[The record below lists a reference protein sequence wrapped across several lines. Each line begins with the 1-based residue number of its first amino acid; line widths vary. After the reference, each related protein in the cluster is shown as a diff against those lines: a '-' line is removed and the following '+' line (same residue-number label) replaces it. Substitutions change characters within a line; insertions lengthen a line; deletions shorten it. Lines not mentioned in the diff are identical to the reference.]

1 MFIVFEGIDGSS
13 KSTQSRLLSSWLN
26 KIGIN
31 NLLTK
36 EPGSPFS
43 DECKNIRQVLLNPK
57 NDLSSRAE
65 LFLYLADRAQ
75 HVDKIITPTLID
87 RNLWVIS
94 DRYTFSTY
102 AYQGYGRE
110 HIYIGQSDWF
120 KQSLEIACYG
130 VMPHVLFIL
139 DLPVEISL
147 QRAKKSN
154 TEFEGGDRLE
164 REKSDFYQRIR
175 EGFLKQAESLKNN
188 DFTECVVLDA
198 TKTIEELHE
207 EVKEVL
213 RKKAPDAYKD
223 MLK

>member
-13 KSTQSRLLSSWLN
+13 KSTQSNLLSEWLD

-43 DECKNIRQVLLNPK
+43 DECKAIRQVLLDPK
-57 NDLSSRAE
+57 NDLSSRTE

-75 HVDKIITPTLID
+75 HVDKIITPALID
-87 RNLWVIS
+87 KNLWVIS
-94 DRYTFSTY
+94 DRYTFSTC

-110 HIYIGQSDWF
+110 HIYIGQGDWF
-120 KQSLEIACYG
+120 GQSLEVACYG
-130 VMPHVLFIL
+130 IMPHILFVL

-164 REKSDFYQRIR
+164 REKYDFYQRAR
-175 EGFLKQAESLKNN
+175 ESFLKQAELLKND
-188 DFTECVVLDA
+188 DFTECVILDA

-207 EVKEVL
+207 EIKEVL
-213 RKKAPDAYKD
+213 RKKAPNAYRNI
-223 MLK
+223 LK